1 MKTINSSR
9 TNTGK
14 AAKVVIGANYGD
26 EAKGLAT
33 DTLCA
38 ASSKPV
44 VVRFN
49 GGAQAGHT
57 VTTPDGRRHVFSH
70 FGSGTFAG
78 ATTFLSR
85 FFVVLPRIFVRELA
99 ELEALGEHPEIA
111 CDPDA
116 QVTTPFDVGLNRA
129 VEMSRGGGRHGS
141 VGVGFGET
149 IERAENGFGLTVK
162 DLSDEAGVCHTLERI
177 AAEWLPRR
185 LAKLGLAANDDTVNL
200 VAAPAEIA
208 SWQEEINAMMERL
221 TLASLGDAIAD
232 HEVLFEGAQG
242 LLLDMDRGH
251 QFPFV
256 TRSNTGLK
264 NVLALAADVGIEG
277 LDVTYMTRAY
287 LTRHGAGPLRN
298 ERKSLEFA
306 EIVDPTNRPNAWQG
320 TLRFA
325 PLDLDVL
332 RETIAADLSDAEGA
346 AIAAKASIGV
356 SCVDQIRRRAVLI
369 QNGHPIEVPRSAIG
383 EAISSSV
390 GLPLSLESWGPS
402 RRSATTQVGAA
413 A

>member
-1 MKTINSSR
+1 MKQINNR
-9 TNTGK
+9 TNRDK

-26 EAKGLAT
+26 EAKGGAT

-38 ASSKPV
+38 ASSNPL

-57 VTTPDGRRHVFSH
+57 VTTADGRRHVFSH
-70 FGSGTFAG
+70 FGSGTFVG
-78 ATTFLSR
+78 APTFLSR

-99 ELEALGEHPEIA
+99 ELEALGEHPEIT
-111 CDPDA
+111 CDPNA

-129 VEMSRGGGRHGS
+129 VEMARGGGRHGS

-149 IERAENGFGLTVK
+149 IERAENGFGLAAK
-162 DLSDEAGVCHTLERI
+162 DLSDEAGVRHALARI

-185 LAKLGLAANDDTVNL
+185 LAKLGLAANDDIVNL
-200 VAAPAEIA
+200 VASPAAIA
-208 SWQEEINAMMERL
+208 SWREEVNAMMKHM
-221 TLASLGDAIAD
+221 TPASLREASAG
-232 HEVLFEGAQG
+232 HEVVFEGAQG

-264 NVLALAADVGIEG
+264 NVLTLASDAGIEN

-298 ERKSLEFA
+298 ERESLEFA

-332 RETIAADLSDAEGA
+332 RETIAADLSDAEGT
-346 AIAAKASIGV
+346 AIAAKASVGV
-356 SCVDQIRRRAVLI
+356 SCADQIRRRAVLI
-369 QNGHPIEVPRSAIG
+369 QNGRPIEVPRSAIG
-383 EAISSSV
+383 EAISSAV
-390 GLPLSLESWGPS
+390 KLPLSLESWGPT
-402 RRSATTQVGAA
+402 RQSATTQAGAA